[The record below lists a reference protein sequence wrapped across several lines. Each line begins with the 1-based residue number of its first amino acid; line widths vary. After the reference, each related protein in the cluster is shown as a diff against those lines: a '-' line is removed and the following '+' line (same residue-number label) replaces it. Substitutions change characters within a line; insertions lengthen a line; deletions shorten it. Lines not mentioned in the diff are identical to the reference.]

1 MKANVYFSYSHQ
13 CVKPTDPVYFSATRN
28 WGKEHC
34 DNFIL
39 TAFKCNLNAWSYCKP
54 WEIPD
59 IACQQKVGDARS
71 FCCCLFSLLFQFWE
85 LIQKIAYLFSLNLFF
100 SLSLP
105 LYFLIFIYF
114 SSPLTFLSLYR
125 LFFWYRFPL
134 LAFHILCEPSHLN
147 ECGLSQSMQ
156 KSNIFCKM
164 CLLECGQHV
173 KDSIY
178 CSPLVAIARLFQMA
192 I

>member
-1 MKANVYFSYSHQ
+1 MLIGGRCRSSSYLLKKATRKPPALFQLFPYLQPLIMKANVSFSYSQQ
-13 CVKPTDPVYFSATRN
+13 CVKPTDPVYFSATRSS
-28 WGKEHC
+28 GKEHC

-125 LFFWYRFPL
+125 LFF
-134 LAFHILCEPSHLN
+134 
-147 ECGLSQSMQ
+147 
-156 KSNIFCKM
+156 
-164 CLLECGQHV
+164 
-173 KDSIY
+173 
-178 CSPLVAIARLFQMA
+178 
-192 I
+192 